1 MWLWFKALL
10 LSIIFFTSGCGYT
23 LSHRLKNVFN
33 DSQGI
38 FVPIFSNNTEEL
50 GAEMVFTNAL
60 MRELKVHQSFL
71 IADKKESADLEL
83 KGMIEQISYQPTALY
98 SPAGGVNKLQSYV
111 TLPDQLN
118 VVASVRLN
126 LINTKTKEI
135 LWTRSASASRIVSA
149 FLGRTG
155 DKEAASGFGLFTQS
169 LIDSRY
175 SELARDI
182 MRDMYDSMLENL

>member
-1 MWLWFKALL
+1 MWLSFKTLL
-10 LSIIFFTSGCGYT
+10 LAILFFTSGCGYT

-33 DSQGI
+33 DSQGV

-60 MRELKVHQSFL
+60 LRELKVHQSFL
-71 IADKKESADLEL
+71 IADKKDSIGLEL
-83 KGMIEQISYQPTALY
+83 KGIIEQISYQPTALY
-98 SPAGGVNKLQSYV
+98 APAGGVNKLQSYV

-118 VVASVRLN
+118 VVATVRLN